1 MTAQKD
7 DFSMADTLKNGVV
20 YGVVLYGKGV
30 LDAQNA
36 LYSEQK
42 PTVRTTKHVNKA
54 ERRIAKSLES
64 QGCVG
69 SNPTRSA
76 ICKGSGH
83 RRFSVPGYF
92 FACGAICG
100 AVHNKTGYS
109 GWTK

>member
-36 LYSEQK
+36 LCSEQK

-64 QGCVG
+64 QGCEG
-69 SNPTRSA
+69 SNPSRSA
-76 ICKGSGH
+76 ILQGFRASKIFDARLFFCLWGDLWGS
-83 RRFSVPGYF
+83 S
-92 FACGAICG
+92 
-100 AVHNKTGYS
+100 
-109 GWTK
+109 